1 LILIKEYPMLSRLWL
16 LALVPLTLLAGCNN
30 TLNPLCGS
38 ARPAPLIASL
48 SPSNVT
54 FADVQNGVMLSVNGS
69 QFVPA
74 SQIVINGKT
83 LAATA
88 TSAQQLQVMLTT
100 SVISGPGKVNV
111 KVVTPSG
118 DTSDVGCS
126 SGGTSSVLTLTVK

>member
-1 LILIKEYPMLSRLWL
+1 MLSRLWL

-38 ARPAPLIASL
+38 ARPKPLIASL
-48 SPSNVT
+48 SPSTVT
-54 FADVQNGVMLSVNGS
+54 FADVQNGVLLSVNGS

-74 SQIVINGKT
+74 SEIVINGKT

-88 TSAQQLQVMLTT
+88 TSANQLQVMLTT
-100 SVISGPGKVNV
+100 SVISGPGKATV

-118 DTSDVGCS
+118 GTSDVGCS

>member
-1 LILIKEYPMLSRLWL
+1 MLSRLWL

-48 SPSNVT
+48 SPSTVT
-54 FADVQNGVMLSVNGS
+54 FAEVQNGVLLSVNGS

-74 SQIVINGKT
+74 SQIVINGKP
-83 LAATA
+83 LAASA
-88 TSAQQLQVMLTT
+88 TSDKQLQVMLTT
-100 SVISGPGKVNV
+100 SVVSGPGKVNV

-118 DTSDVGCS
+118 GTSDVGCS

>member
-1 LILIKEYPMLSRLWL
+1 MLSRLWL
-16 LALVPLTLLAGCNN
+16 LALVPVTFLAGCNN

-48 SPSNVT
+48 SPSIVKFT
-54 FADVQNGVMLSVNGS
+54 DVQNGVLLSVNGS

-74 SQIVINGKT
+74 SELVINGKT
-83 LAATA
+83 LAASA

-118 DTSDVGCS
+118 NTSDVGCS
-126 SGGTSSVLTLTVK
+126 SGGTSSVLSLTVN

>member
-1 LILIKEYPMLSRLWL
+1 MLSRLWL
-16 LALVPLTLLAGCNN
+16 LALVPLALLAGCNN

-48 SPSNVT
+48 SPSTVKFT
-54 FADVQNGVMLSVNGS
+54 DVQNGVLLSVNGS

-74 SQIVINGKT
+74 SELVINGKT
-83 LAATA
+83 LAASA

-118 DTSDVGCS
+118 GTSDVGCS
-126 SGGTSSVLTLTVK
+126 SGGTSSVLTLTVN

>member
-1 LILIKEYPMLSRLWL
+1 MLSRLWL

-74 SQIVINGKT
+74 SQIVIDGKT
-83 LAATA
+83 LAASA

-118 DTSDVGCS
+118 GTSDVGCS

>member
-1 LILIKEYPMLSRLWL
+1 MLSRLWL
-16 LALVPLTLLAGCNN
+16 FALIPLTLLAGCNN

-48 SPSNVT
+48 SPSTVT

-74 SQIVINGKT
+74 SQIVIAGKT
-83 LAATA
+83 LAASA
-88 TSAQQLQVMLTT
+88 TSDKQLQVMLTT
-100 SVISGPGKVNV
+100 SVVSGPGKVNV

-118 DTSDVGCS
+118 GTSDVGCS
-126 SGGTSSVLTLTVK
+126 SGGTSSVLTLTVN

>member
-1 LILIKEYPMLSRLWL
+1 MLSRLWL
-16 LALVPLTLLAGCNN
+16 LALVPLSLLAGCNN

-74 SQIVINGKT
+74 SQLVINGKT
-83 LAATA
+83 LAASA
-88 TSAQQLQVMLTT
+88 TSDKQLQVMLTT
-100 SVISGPGKVNV
+100 SVVSGPGKVNV

-118 DTSDVGCS
+118 GTSDVGCS
-126 SGGTSSVLTLTVK
+126 SGGTSTVLTLTVN

>member
-1 LILIKEYPMLSRLWL
+1 MRSRLWL
-16 LALVPLTLLAGCNN
+16 LALVPVTFLAGCNN

-48 SPSNVT
+48 SPSTVT
-54 FADVQNGVMLSVNGS
+54 FADVQNGVLLSVNGS

-74 SQIVINGKT
+74 SEIVINGKT

-88 TSAQQLQVMLTT
+88 TSSQQLQVMLTN
-100 SVISGPGKVNV
+100 SVITGPGKVNV

-118 DTSDVGCS
+118 GSSDVGCS
-126 SGGTSSVLTLTVK
+126 SGGTSSVLTLTVN

>member
-1 LILIKEYPMLSRLWL
+1 MLSRLWIV
-16 LALVPLTLLAGCNN
+16 ALVPLTLLSGCNN

-38 ARPAPLIASL
+38 ARPAPLVASL
-48 SPSNVT
+48 SPSTVT
-54 FADVQNGVMLSVNGS
+54 FSDVQNGVLLSINGS

-74 SQIVINGKT
+74 SEIVINGKT

-88 TSAQQLQVMLTT
+88 TSAQQLQVMLTA
-100 SVISGPGKVNV
+100 SVISGPGAASV

-118 DTSDVGCS
+118 NTSDVGCS

>member
-1 LILIKEYPMLSRLWL
+1 MLARLWL
-16 LALVPLTLLAGCNN
+16 FALVPLTFLAGCNN

-48 SPSNVT
+48 SPSTVT
-54 FADVQNGVMLSVNGS
+54 FADVQNGVLLNVNGS

-74 SQIVINGKT
+74 SEIVIAGKT
-83 LAATA
+83 LAASA
-88 TSAQQLQVMLTT
+88 TSDKQLQVMLTT

-118 DTSDVGCS
+118 GTSDVGCS
-126 SGGTSSVLTLTVK
+126 SGGTSSVLSLTVN

>member
-1 LILIKEYPMLSRLWL
+1 MLSRLWIVA
-16 LALVPLTLLAGCNN
+16 LAPLTLLAGCNN

-38 ARPAPLIASL
+38 ARPAPLVASL
-48 SPSNVT
+48 SPSTVT

-74 SQIVINGKT
+74 SEIVVGGKT
-83 LAATA
+83 LAASA
-88 TSAQQLQVMLTT
+88 TSDKQLQVMLTT

-118 DTSDVGCS
+118 GTSDVGCS
-126 SGGTSSVLTLTVK
+126 SGGTSSVLSLTVN

>member
-1 LILIKEYPMLSRLWL
+1 MLTRLWL
-16 LALVPLTLLAGCNN
+16 VALVPLTFLAGCNN

-48 SPSNVT
+48 SPSVVT
-54 FADVQNGVMLSVNGS
+54 YADVQNGVLLSVNGS

-74 SQIVINGKT
+74 SQIVVGGKT

-88 TSAQQLQVMLTT
+88 TSDKQLQVMLTS
-100 SVISGPGKVNV
+100 SVITGPGKVNV

-118 DTSDVGCS
+118 GTSDVGCS
-126 SGGTSSVLTLTVK
+126 SGGTSSVLTLTVN